1 MMRKAAFMLALALL
15 SAPVLCGASPAP
27 ETAAANK
34 ILVVVNDEVLTQ
46 SDLDFALNQISE
58 ELKREYSGAELAA
71 KIEEARKEY
80 LNQMIEDKLILQQAK
95 KLGVIVDDS
104 EVEEQFKQ
112 VKSKFPS
119 EDIFYAEVQKAGIS
133 TEVLKKRYRENIMMG
148 KLVSHEVKD
157 KVVVTPSE
165 IDDYYKKHS
174 AELKAPE
181 AVRIRSIMLRFGGE
195 QSEDAVKQKS
205 YDILKLIKEGRDF
218 GELAKLYSEGL
229 RSDEGGDFGFV
240 ERGQMRDDFDKVI
253 FSMKEGEVSEP
264 LRADTG
270 YFIFKAEQKRDARAL
285 TIQEAHDG
293 IENIIYREK
302 AQQRYKDWIAK
313 LKRDAFIQI
322 K

>member
-1 MMRKAAFMLALALL
+1 MTRKAALL
-15 SAPVLCGASPAP
+15 IAAGYAAIAVFCNAAPAESA
-27 ETAAANK
+27 AAANK
-34 ILVVVNDEVLTQ
+34 ILAVVNDEVVTQ
-46 SDLDFALNQISE
+46 ADLDIALNQIMAD
-58 ELKREYSGAELAA
+58 LNNEYSGAELVA
-71 KIEEARKEY
+71 KIEETRRDY
-80 LNQMIEDKLILQQAK
+80 LNQMIEDKLILQAAK

-104 EVEEQFKQ
+104 EVEEQFKE

-119 EDIFYAEVQKAGIS
+119 ADIFYSEVQKAGIS

-174 AELKAPE
+174 EELKAPE
-181 AVRIRSIMLRFGGE
+181 AVHIKSIMLRFEDQAGE
-195 QSEDAVKQKS
+195 PAVKQKAD
-205 YDILKLIKEGRDF
+205 DIIRLIKEGRDF
-218 GELAKLYSEGL
+218 GELAKLYSQGL
-229 RSDEGGDFGFV
+229 KSEEGGDFGFV
-240 ERGQMRDDFDKVI
+240 EKGQMREDFDKII

-264 LRADTG
+264 IKADTG
-270 YFIFKAEQKRDARAL
+270 YFIFKIEEKRDTRMRTL
-285 TIQEAHDG
+285 SEAHDG

-302 AQQRYKDWIAK
+302 AQRRYKDWMAK